1 MTAALDRFASIPFHS
16 PASDKVLD
24 VSRLNVSFGRGAE
37 AVPVVHD
44 VSFSLNRGECIAI
57 VGESGSGKS
66 VTARTLIG
74 LAGNRASISAEA
86 LSFGDRDL
94 RKLTDREWRKVRGR
108 QIGFVL
114 QDALVSLDPVRSVG
128 KEVAEAL
135 RIHSPDLK
143 SHQVEERVIALLQR
157 VGIPDPAIRARQL
170 PGELS
175 GGLRQRALIATAV
188 ACNPDLLIADEP
200 TTALDVTIQAQIL
213 DLFESFKAERKS
225 LLVISHDLAVVSRL
239 ADRIIVMNRG
249 RIVEEGS
256 REQVLF
262 DPRDAYTKLLISAI
276 PGGKP
281 KGVRLSP
288 GNAGIVP
295 LPVEKVAP
303 GEVVGRVQEVS
314 KAFRAPDGGARP
326 AVIDV
331 SFELRAGETL
341 GVVGESGSGK
351 TTTSRILLG
360 LANPDKGNV
369 EIGGRNWSSLSGA
382 ERLEFRRGIQVIYQ
396 DTLSSFDPRYTV
408 GDTLEEAIGVAG
420 IEKGPARR
428 KRALELLDAVGLS
441 STHLKRRP
449 IELSGGQRQRVA
461 IARALAP
468 SPKII
473 VCDEPVSALDVSIQ
487 AQVLD
492 LLADLQRETGISY
505 LFISHDLSVISHVSD
520 RVIVMKDG
528 RIVEEGDTSA
538 IFDHPSHPY
547 TRELI
552 SAIPS
557 IEQREKTRKHS

>member
-1 MTAALDRFASIPFHS
+1 MTAALERFPTIPFRKS
-16 PASDKVLD
+16 VTDTVLD
-24 VSRLNVSFGRGAE
+24 VSRLSISFSRGAE
-37 AVPVVHD
+37 VVPVVHD
-44 VSFSLNRGECIAI
+44 VSFSLNRGECLAI

-74 LAGNRASISAEA
+74 LAGNNASISAET
-86 LSFGDRDL
+86 LSFGEHDL
-94 RKLTDREWRKVRGR
+94 RKLTGREWRKVRGR
-108 QIGFVL
+108 EIGFVL
-114 QDALVSLDPVRSVG
+114 QDALVSLDPVRPVG

-135 RIHSPDLK
+135 RTHSANLRRD
-143 SHQVEERVIALLQR
+143 QVEKRVIALLQR
-157 VGIPDPAIRARQL
+157 VGIPDPAVRARQL

-175 GGLRQRALIATAV
+175 GGLRQRALIATAI
-188 ACNPDLLIADEP
+188 ACDPDMLIADEP
-200 TTALDVTIQAQIL
+200 TTALDVTVQAQIL

-249 RIVEEGS
+249 HIVEEGPK
-256 REQVLF
+256 EQVLF
-262 DPRDAYTKLLISAI
+262 DPKDAYTKLLISAI

-288 GNAGIVP
+288 GKAEIIP
-295 LPVEKVAP
+295 LPREKAAS
-303 GEVVGRVQEVS
+303 GEVVGRVQKVS
-314 KAFRAPDGGARP
+314 KAFQGPDGKARP
-326 AVIDV
+326 AVSDV
-331 SFELRAGETL
+331 SFTLKAGETL
-341 GVVGESGSGK
+341 GIVGESGSGK

-360 LANPDKGNV
+360 LISPDKGIV
-369 EIGGRNWSSLSGA
+369 EIGGRSWSSLSGA
-382 ERLEFRRGIQVIYQ
+382 ERLGFRRGIQVVYQ

-408 GDTLEEAIGVAG
+408 GDTLEEAIGVTG
-420 IEKGPARR
+420 LDRGHARR
-428 KRALELLDAVGLS
+428 KRALELMDAVGLS
-441 STHLKRRP
+441 SSLLRRRP

-492 LLADLQRETGISY
+492 LLTDLQRETGISY

-528 RIVEEGDTSA
+528 RIVEEGATSA
-538 IFDHPSHPY
+538 IFERPTHPY

-552 SAIPS
+552 SAIPA
-557 IEQREKTRKHS
+557 IDRQEKTRKHQ